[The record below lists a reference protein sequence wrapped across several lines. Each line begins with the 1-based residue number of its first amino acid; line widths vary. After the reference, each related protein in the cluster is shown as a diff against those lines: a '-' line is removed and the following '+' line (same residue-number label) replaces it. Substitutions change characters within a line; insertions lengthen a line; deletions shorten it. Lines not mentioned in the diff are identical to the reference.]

1 MRPMS
6 AAPRDPAP
14 SRLRYRMQRWML
26 TPGIR
31 LALRAGIPFVLVFAA
46 VTAYLADPARRDM
59 LVMFFSDLRAS
70 IEERPEFMVALMAID
85 GADVDLARD
94 IRQAVPLEFPVSSFD
109 LDLEEIRAEIAALA
123 PVKSASIRIRP
134 GGILQV
140 DVTERVPAIV
150 WRTYEGIWL
159 LDGSG
164 ARIAEIPNRM
174 TRADLPLIAGDGAD
188 MAVGEA
194 MALYGAAK
202 PLGDRLRGLVRVGER
217 RWDVVLDRD
226 QRILLPSSRPVR
238 ALERV
243 IALGE
248 AHDMLER
255 DVAVVDMRL
264 EARPTLRM
272 TSDAVENWWRI
283 RALNGSGQ
291 DR

>member
-123 PVKSASIRIRP
+123 PVKSASVRIRP